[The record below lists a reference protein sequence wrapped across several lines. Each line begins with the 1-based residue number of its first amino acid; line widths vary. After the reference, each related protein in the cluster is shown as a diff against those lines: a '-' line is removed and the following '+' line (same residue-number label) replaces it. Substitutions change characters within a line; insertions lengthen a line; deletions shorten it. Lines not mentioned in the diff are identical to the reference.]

1 MLRTTLVA
9 IALLVL
15 GCGAQQSELRPAP
28 DLANLPRVPASPALI
43 VFPPALQGL
52 SFRVEPRFD
61 GHAPGDPAMADTAA
75 RCVASFE
82 RWMGAMG
89 WSPVRDPSA
98 PVDLVIEEHCAAR
111 MSIETRGDVIE
122 LKRPAEET
130 LAVVV
135 FHDGA
140 EVVSVP
146 RGPTDYVCESNVS
159 RGQMRKDCTTRAE
172 LWGQA
177 NIMAALVAS
186 NALAQ
191 LAQQISAARHA
202 R

>member
-1 MLRTTLVA
+1 L
-9 IALLVL
+9 LLV
-15 GCGAQQSELRPAP
+15 GCGP
-28 DLANLPRVPASPALI
+28 DASSVRTPPEGQLANLPRVPASPALI

-52 SFRVEPRFD
+52 TFRVEPRFD
-61 GHAPGDPAMADTAA
+61 GHAPGDPAMADTAL

-111 MSIETRGDVIE
+111 MSIEARGDVIE

-130 LAVVV
+130 VAVVV

-186 NALAQ
+186 EPLAQ